1 MYKKSLFSNSSE
13 YLKTS
18 IQEITNV
25 YELCDD
31 DPELTKNKLSEK
43 YQEKEIQT
51 IINSVEK
58 IKNPNPR
65 LLIYQRILRYLLWTV
80 LLLTAFQI
88 PFLYFE
94 TDITPLVSIGGALI
108 GLLPFVIALVIFYSK
123 YSSRYEIIL
132 IIYGILIFIFPNFD
146 GLIDAIFEFSVEPV
160 YLLFFSLYLILTI
173 SKIAVIYYSY
183 KLLKIDDKITRIV
196 ASTLNLRAQD
206 C

>member
-51 IINSVEK
+51 IINSIEK

-94 TDITPLVSIGGALI
+94 THITPLISIGGALI

-132 IIYGILIFIFPNFD
+132 IIYGILILIFPNFD